1 VIGVANPIVSAQD
14 SEQEACQPQ
23 NKRRSKDPIQHRN
36 LVGACASVRP
46 WRKDERGKKNPARC
60 GAKQIHQQNLL
71 SVISY

>member
-1 VIGVANPIVSAQD
+1 MVSAQAF
-14 SEQEACQPQ
+14 ERAACQPQ
-23 NKRRSKDPIQHRN
+23 NKRRSKDSVQHRD
-36 LVGACASVRP
+36 LVGACASVSP